1 MIIKTEKIGKLSVWT
16 DYSPKGKSTKTVYFD
31 YRPVVN
37 FDADNLKERRL
48 AAVQLVELDHCNQKQ
63 AGRICGFHRNTVFK
77 LLRTKSLLGIE
88 ALIKDERGPKAP
100 WKYVGKI
107 RETVKELLRKYP
119 EWTDDTIAH
128 KAAEQ
133 LETSISR
140 SAVAR
145 IRTEK
150 DNLKYTRLWK
160 KDLRELAKIADSID
174 LKQHDERQL
183 AFNFDDDPEFKR
195 QVEDFAK
202 EEPPK
207 PKSATDK
214 DFLERFREGQRNVF
228 AGMLFHHLF
237 LQEVDLRA
245 AFDYLPSA
253 NNTYDHYEICQAIFF
268 GLQIGLTSIEAHK
281 LVNSGDLGVLVG
293 RTSSPDEASIRR
305 RLKEMAEYQPAED
318 LIDYFAN
325 LFLEKGFIDTE
336 VFFIDGHFLP
346 YYGLQVLAKGY
357 FTVRRLAMK
366 GNEIYAVTDLSGRP
380 LFFITENCDIDF
392 RPIIEKAAEKII
404 SLGIRRPLLV
414 FDRGGY
420 GVYFFSHLLSR
431 ADFVTWAKYMKKE
444 ELEDLQY
451 TSCLRFRD
459 KKYLI
464 GEKRKFIRESIST
477 AQKEGR
483 KDPAC
488 LEVRVVVFK
497 ELNSG
502 TPIAVYTSD
511 REKPAGDIAY
521 YMLSRWGE
529 SENFFKEIISLYN
542 FNYHPGYDIKALE
555 EQPLVDNPEVKTI
568 KKTIKGIKQK
578 IGNLVFERQQIENKL
593 ENRKDVRLYQ
603 KLDKLQKEIDEFNN
617 ELSNFTV
624 KLKEIPEK
632 VPIIDLLQGKPMN
645 RAELER
651 KKLYDLIQMIAFH
664 SREYLIQLFR
674 SCYKDTRDVKQ
685 VLTKITKLPGYV
697 KLMGKTLIVLLDWI
711 EDKKHREAAVKFCH
725 LINSMNPKL
734 QGRME
739 FNLFFRVSSVP
750 QIGAFGVKEA
760 HDLF

>member
-1 MIIKTEKIGKLSVWT
+1 MVIKTEKIGKLSVWT
-16 DYSPKGKSTKTVYFD
+16 DHHPKGKTVKTVYFD

-37 FDADNLKERRL
+37 FDAGNLKERRL
-48 AAVQLVELDHCNQKQ
+48 SAVQLVELEYCNQKQ
-63 AGRICGFHRNTVFK
+63 AGTICGFHRNTVFK
-77 LLRTKSLLGIE
+77 LLRTKRLLGIE
-88 ALIKDERGPKAP
+88 AIVKDERGPKAP

-107 RETVKELLRKYP
+107 RETVKELLRRYP
-119 EWTDDTIAH
+119 EWTDERIAQ

-145 IRTEK
+145 IRTGK
-150 DNLKYTRLWK
+150 DDLGYTRRVK
-160 KDLRELAKIADSID
+160 KDLTELAKIADRID

-183 AFNFDDDPEFKR
+183 AFNFDDDPEFRR

-202 EEPPK
+202 EQPPK
-207 PKSATDK
+207 PTTTTDK
-214 DFLERFREGQRNVF
+214 EFLEHLKAGQRNVF

-237 LQEVDLRA
+237 FHQVNFST

-253 NNTYDHYEICQAIFF
+253 TTTYDHYELCQAIFF
-268 GLQIGLTSIEAHK
+268 GLQIGLDSIEAHK
-281 LVNSGDLGVLVG
+281 LVNSGDLGLLVG

-305 RLKEMAEYQPAED
+305 RLKEIAEYQPAED
-318 LIDYFAN
+318 LIDYFAT

-346 YYGLQVLAKGY
+346 YYGLQALAKGY

-392 RPIIEKAAEKII
+392 RPIIEKAAEKVIT
-404 SLGIRRPLLV
+404 LGIKRPLLV

-420 GVYFFSHLLSR
+420 GVHFFSELR
-431 ADFVTWAKYMKKE
+431 AKADFITWAKYLKKQ
-444 ELEDLQY
+444 ELEDLAY
-451 TSCLRFRD
+451 TSCLKFKDR
-459 KKYLI
+459 KYLI
-464 GEKRKFIRESIST
+464 AEKHKTIRESIST

-483 KDPAC
+483 KDPAS
-488 LEVRVVVFK
+488 LEVRMVVFK
-497 ELNSG
+497 ELDNG
-502 TPIAVYTSD
+502 IPVAMYTSD
-511 REKPAGDIAY
+511 QKRPAGDIAY

-529 SENFFKEIISLYN
+529 SENFFKEIMSLYN

-578 IGNLVFERQQIENKL
+578 IGNLVFEKQQTENKL
-593 ENRKDVRLYQ
+593 NNGKDVRLER
-603 KLDKLQKEIDEFNN
+603 KSAKLQKEIDEFNQ
-617 ELSNFTV
+617 EFANFTL
-624 KLKEIPEK
+624 KLREIPEK
-632 VPIIDLLQGKPMN
+632 VPIMDLLQGQPMN
-645 RAELER
+645 RADLER

-664 SREYLIQLFR
+664 SREHLIQLFR

-697 KLMGKTLIVLLDWI
+697 KLIGKTLMVLLDWI
-711 EDKKHREAAVKFCH
+711 EDKKHREAAVKFCY
-725 LINSMNPKL
+725 LINSMTPKL

-750 QIGAFGVKEA
+750 QVGAFGGKEA